1 MPNYLIDQTVNKNKL
16 MKAFAEGKP
25 LGLTVGIRTV
35 KVLIN
40 SLYKADDSNQCYHF
54 KGFLINDKNKLTIPV
69 NGWFRTDHPAGIIRK
84 DP

>member
-1 MPNYLIDQTVNKNKL
+1 MPDYLIDQTVNKNKL

-40 SLYKADDSNQCYHF
+40 SLYKEDDSNQCYHF
-54 KGFLINDKNKLTIPV
+54 KGFLTNDEHKLTIPV
-69 NGWFRTDHPAGIIRK
+69 DGWFRTDRPAGIIRK
-84 DP
+84 GP